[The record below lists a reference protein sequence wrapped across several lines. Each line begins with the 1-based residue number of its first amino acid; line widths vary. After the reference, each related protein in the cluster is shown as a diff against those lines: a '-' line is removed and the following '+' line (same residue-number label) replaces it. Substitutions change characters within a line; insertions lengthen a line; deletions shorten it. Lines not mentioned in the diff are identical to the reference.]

1 MMQKSRLEQYGLMIA
16 GGAGVAFAGAAAGAV
31 VEVSG
36 LSLQLTDTSGP
47 ILIDVD
53 GGGNDIQFDYYSG
66 FGNPATRFNTVGI
79 DGDAVTSGFGT
90 IANLGL
96 GDVVAPGDVTL
107 GSVSYYNG
115 NLARAGSFGPEGDFN
130 PAGGN
135 PDNGF
140 VGVTFTLDTG
150 VDAGTKVY
158 GWVQV
163 EGVSVNTLTVVA
175 YGYETD
181 GSAITIPEPG
191 SLALLAMGAAG
202 VMSRR
207 NRKSA

>member
-31 VEVSG
+31 VEVTG
-36 LSLQLTDTSGP
+36 LNLQLTSSSGP

-53 GGGNDIQFDYYSG
+53 GGGNDLQFDYYG
-66 FGNPATRFNTVGI
+66 GQTRFNRVST
-79 DGDAVTSGFGT
+79 DGDAVTSIVG
-90 IANLGL
+90 IANLGA
-96 GDVVAPGDVTL
+96 GDTVGPGDSTL
-107 GSVSYYNG
+107 GGLSYYNG
-115 NLARAGSFGPEGDFN
+115 LLAAATYFGGQSGDFN
-130 PAGGN
+130 PGAGN

-140 VGVTFTLDTG
+140 VGVNFVLDTG
-150 VDAGTKVY
+150 AGAGTTVF

-163 EGVSVNTLTVVA
+163 EGVTTSTLTVVA

-181 GSAITIPEPG
+181 GSAITVPEPG